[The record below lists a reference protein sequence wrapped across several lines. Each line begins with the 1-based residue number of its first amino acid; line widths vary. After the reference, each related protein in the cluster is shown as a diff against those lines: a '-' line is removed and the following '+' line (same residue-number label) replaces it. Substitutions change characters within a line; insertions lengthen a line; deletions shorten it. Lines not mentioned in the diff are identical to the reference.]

1 MELTPQPIEYS
12 LLFANARLDFSFC
25 LKLWRDGAFLVSIS
39 RLFHRHIPSGRK
51 DFLKDCSLVLGLIY
65 AVYMPYTV
73 KLGYIKLG
81 FYEYMVY
88 IEVLSRPERN
98 PIDFHA
104 K

>member
-65 AVYMPYTV
+65 AVYMPYICFHYSASDILAVMST
-73 KLGYIKLG
+73 LNRSILN
-81 FYEYMVY
+81 FY
-88 IEVLSRPERN
+88 
-98 PIDFHA
+98 
-104 K
+104 

>member
-1 MELTPQPIEYS
+1 MIPYAIKNT
-12 LLFANARLDFSFC
+12 
-25 LKLWRDGAFLVSIS
+25 LKWN
-39 RLFHRHIPSGRK
+39 
-51 DFLKDCSLVLGLIY
+51 
-65 AVYMPYTV
+65 TV

-98 PIDFHA
+98 PIDFHV

>member
-1 MELTPQPIEYS
+1 MEFIGMNNS
-12 LLFANARLDFSFC
+12 L
-25 LKLWRDGAFLVSIS
+25 
-39 RLFHRHIPSGRK
+39 H
-51 DFLKDCSLVLGLIY
+51 LIQL
-65 AVYMPYTV
+65 YTV

-98 PIDFHA
+98 PIDFHV

>member
-1 MELTPQPIEYS
+1 MNILKLQNMKHTYKC
-12 LLFANARLDFSFC
+12 LLFC
-25 LKLWRDGAFLVSIS
+25 HLVQ
-39 RLFHRHIPSGRK
+39 FQ
-51 DFLKDCSLVLGLIY
+51 
-65 AVYMPYTV
+65 YTV

-98 PIDFHA
+98 PIDFHV

>member
-1 MELTPQPIEYS
+1 MV
-12 LLFANARLDFSFC
+12 SF
-25 LKLWRDGAFLVSIS
+25 KLIS
-39 RLFHRHIPSGRK
+39 STTIKQNTLRSPRTNPVG
-51 DFLKDCSLVLGLIY
+51 IY
-65 AVYMPYTV
+65 IYTV

-98 PIDFHA
+98 PIDFHV

>member
-1 MELTPQPIEYS
+1 MNQDGPSLIIEAPPPPTPGPHLAKDVLKKIDKNVHQITYIFYI
-12 LLFANARLDFSFC
+12 LLSFGVILRC
-25 LKLWRDGAFLVSIS
+25 LR
-39 RLFHRHIPSGRK
+39 
-51 DFLKDCSLVLGLIY
+51 GLE
-65 AVYMPYTV
+65 AYTV

-98 PIDFHA
+98 PIDFHV

>member
-1 MELTPQPIEYS
+1 MDHKWSEYN
-12 LLFANARLDFSFC
+12 LLKNYVAHE
-25 LKLWRDGAFLVSIS
+25 IS
-39 RLFHRHIPSGRK
+39 SQGKFVLQDKTYSYHYIP
-51 DFLKDCSLVLGLIY
+51 VWLG
-65 AVYMPYTV
+65 YTV

-98 PIDFHA
+98 PIDFHV

>member
-1 MELTPQPIEYS
+1 MHSYKI
-12 LLFANARLDFSFC
+12 FSN
-25 LKLWRDGAFLVSIS
+25 
-39 RLFHRHIPSGRK
+39 P
-51 DFLKDCSLVLGLIY
+51 
-65 AVYMPYTV
+65 V

-98 PIDFHA
+98 PIDFHV